1 MILVTFQTFVLND
14 KETRPNQHKDNDKDQ
29 DNDSNKEDVKL
40 VTFETLTIENLN

>member
-1 MILVTFQTFVLND
+1 MDQLESSQFITIYYNF
-14 KETRPNQHKDNDKDQ
+14 DKDQ